1 MTVTTPEVEQPL
13 ATERK
18 AGAFRRASAFLH
30 RHRGIRLSLVLGPP
44 MGWMLVVYLG
54 ALALLFLSAFW
65 RQDPLT
71 SLIQRHWNV
80 DNFRT
85 LWRVSV
91 YRTIAIRTIGI
102 AAAVTITDI
111 ILALPIAYYA
121 ARIARPRAKT
131 ALLLAVVMPLWSS
144 YLIRVYAWR
153 VILASNG
160 LLDWTTSRL
169 HIGTFNFGFS
179 NWSVWIVFCYL
190 WLPYVILPIYA
201 ALERVPHSF
210 IEASGDLGAHW
221 RTTLRRVI
229 LPMAMPGIVA
239 GSIFAFALTLGDYIV
254 PSLAGNTQFLG
265 NVVYESVG
273 VANNVPFA
281 AAYALVPVVIMGL
294 YLLGARKL
302 NAFEAL

>member
-1 MTVTTPEVEQPL
+1 
-13 ATERK
+13 
-18 AGAFRRASAFLH
+18 
-30 RHRGIRLSLVLGPP
+30 

-54 ALALLFLSAFW
+54 ALALLFISAFW

-71 SLIQRHWNV
+71 GLIQRHWNL
-80 DNFRT
+80 DNFRS

-91 YRTIAIRTIGI
+91 YRTIAFRTIGI
-102 AAAVTITDI
+102 AAAVALTDI

-121 ARIARPRAKT
+121 ARIARPRVKT
-131 ALLLAVVMPLWSS
+131 ALLLAIVLPLWSS
-144 YLIRVYAWR
+144 YLVRVYAWR

-201 ALERVPHSF
+201 SLERVPRSF
-210 IEASGDLGAHW
+210 IEASGDLGAPF

-265 NVVYESVG
+265 NVVYEKVG
-273 VANNVPFA
+273 VANDVPFA
-281 AAYALVPVVIMGL
+281 AAYALVPVVIMGV

-302 NAFEAL
+302 KAFEAL

>member
-1 MTVTTPEVEQPL
+1 MTVATPEVEQPL
-13 ATERK
+13 AMERK

-30 RHRGIRLSLVLGPP
+30 RHRGLKLSLVLGPP
-44 MGWMLVVYLG
+44 MGWMLIVYLG
-54 ALALLFLSAFW
+54 ALALLFISAFW

-71 SLIQRHWNV
+71 SLIQRHWNL

-91 YRTIAIRTIGI
+91 YRTIALRTIGI
-102 AAAVTITDI
+102 AAAVTLTDI

-121 ARIARPRAKT
+121 ARIARPRVKT
-131 ALLLAVVMPLWSS
+131 ALLLAVVLPLWSS
-144 YLIRVYAWR
+144 YLVRVYAWR

-160 LLDWTTSRL
+160 LLDWTTARL
-169 HIGTFNFGFS
+169 HIGTFHLGFS

-201 ALERVPHSF
+201 ALERVPTSF
-210 IEASGDLGAHW
+210 IEASGDLGARW

-302 NAFEAL
+302 KAFEAL